1 MTVNLLVDLLGWIGA
16 AALLVAY
23 ALVSRGRFVGHSV
36 PYQVLNVVG
45 SLGLIVNTAYY
56 RAYPSTF
63 VNVVWIAIAGYT
75 LARARSSTAARAPA
89 RK

>member
-1 MTVNLLVDLLGWIGA
+1 MTVNLLVDLLGWVGA

-23 ALVSRGRFVGHSV
+23 ALISRGRFVGHSIG
-36 PYQVLNVVG
+36 YQALNVVG

-63 VNVVWIAIAGYT
+63 VNVVWIAIAAYT
-75 LARARSSTAARAPA
+75 LARVRASGAASKNA
-89 RK
+89 